1 MKYNKNNFREKVA
14 VTYINNGVETRSRL
28 FNHES
33 IGPIQVFIDSRP
45 RVTGVITR
53 TEIESKAAING
64 LRKAASQHID
74 ISFMEKTAEMNR
86 TQNKPK
92 K

>member
-14 VTYINNGVETRSRL
+14 VMYVNNGVEKRSRL
-28 FNHES
+28 FNPES
-33 IGPIQVFIDSRP
+33 VGPIQEFIDSRP
-45 RVTGVITR
+45 QVTGVVTR

-64 LRKAASQHID
+64 LRKAASQHMD

-86 TQNKPK
+86 TQNKPRK
-92 K
+92 